1 MKKTA
6 RIEKDIMQI
15 ATRYMPDLYSE
26 IREALLDAARFRFI
40 EKTRIKCGIR
50 KNGMWEAHG
59 RVWVSR
65 KTLRECIDTLIS
77 MERDPEHD
85 PLPKIGFL
93 RLPDVLR
100 LFPVS
105 KSSWWRGVKAGIYP
119 LPVKLSPN
127 VSAWRVRDIHAL
139 IERVEAE
146 GATR

>member
-1 MKKTA
+1 MSNRT
-6 RIEKDIMQI
+6 
-15 ATRYMPDLYSE
+15 
-26 IREALLDAARFRFI
+26 
-40 EKTRIKCGIR
+40 
-50 KNGMWEAHG
+50 
-59 RVWVSR
+59 
-65 KTLRECIDTLIS
+65 DTT
-77 MERDPEHD
+77 
-85 PLPKIGFL
+85 PLPETGFL

-119 LPVKLSPN
+119 RPVKLSPN